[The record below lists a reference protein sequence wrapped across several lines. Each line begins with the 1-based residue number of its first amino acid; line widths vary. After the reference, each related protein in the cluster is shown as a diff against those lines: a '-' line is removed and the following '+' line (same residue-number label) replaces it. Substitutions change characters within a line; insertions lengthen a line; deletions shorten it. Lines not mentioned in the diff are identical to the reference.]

1 MSNLILVQDSL
12 SGVAEWVKELLTR
25 PQVREDKMSHW
36 QLILLQS
43 KANGCRGNDK
53 DLPQTNWHWPKKT
66 WFQERLRDHGKDLR
80 Q

>member
-12 SGVAEWVKELLTR
+12 CGVAERVKELFAR
-25 PQVREDKMSHW
+25 PHIREPKISDW

-43 KANGCRGNDK
+43 KANGCLCSDK
-53 DLPQTNWHWPKKT
+53 DLPQTNWNWPKNT
-66 WFQERLRDHGKDLR
+66 WFQERLIHHGKDLR